1 MQKYRPY
8 VKTDID
14 VLAIAVSKS
23 FKGSD
28 SMMRVGRIE
37 YITSGDKH
45 VGSVLSEQASGMGV
59 YTAVNLHYGV

>member
-45 VGSVLSEQASGMGV
+45 VGSVLSEQASDMGV